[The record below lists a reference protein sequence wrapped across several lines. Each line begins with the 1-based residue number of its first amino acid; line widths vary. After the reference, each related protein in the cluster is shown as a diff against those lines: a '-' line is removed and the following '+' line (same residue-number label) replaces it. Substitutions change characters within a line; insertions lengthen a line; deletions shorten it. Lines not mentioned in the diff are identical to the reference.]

1 LHINIKDMV
10 KEKIRVES
18 FLNPALAVL
27 DNQNY
32 ILPNM
37 IKVDMNFTLDQIE
50 WIKPSYFQ
58 NEPILEDMEW
68 PVESSKKV
76 KKYLVKRINNE
87 YSCNCTGFGFRR
99 DCSHIQKIKFKYS

>member
-1 LHINIKDMV
+1 MI
-10 KEKIRVES
+10 KEKIKVES

-27 DNQNY
+27 SNQNY

-37 IKVDMNFTLDQIE
+37 IKVDMNFTLDQID
-50 WIKPSYFQ
+50 WVKPSYILDKGL
-58 NEPILEDMEW
+58 ILEDMEW

-87 YSCNCTGFGFRR
+87 YSCNCTGFWF
-99 DCSHIQKIKFKYS
+99 